1 MHKVDGYP
9 TDVKYPAFFYKEMQP
24 VWLACV
30 HRILGFQAPDIA
42 QPFRFCEL
50 GCGIGINLLV
60 AAASHP
66 QAHFVGVDFNAQHI
80 AWARQAA
87 QDAGLCNIE
96 WVHSGF
102 EAFAQAAQAPFD
114 FMTSHGVWSWIA
126 PQHQASLLACVKN
139 MLHPQGVFY
148 LHYMSHPGSTD
159 LLTIQHLLHQFA
171 PHVPGNSAQQI
182 QMGLKLLSQL
192 AARGAFHDK
201 PQVLQHLQVLQS
213 KDPNHLAHE
222 FLTDH
227 WQPQHGVDLHQQLVQ
242 SGLHYVGSAD
252 VFNNLDIS
260 LSIPAAM
267 QPVVRQTQ
275 IPAMAEALKDL
286 ARNSH
291 QRMDL
296 FQAMPQPLQASAYRQ
311 QLDTLVFK
319 MLAHAPMQGPWRFET
334 PIGPVEGPSAICT
347 PLLQQLARGPQSFAQ
362 LAQQAAFQGQ
372 EGLLLQTL
380 QLMMLQGW
388 VHPINPAA
396 EAGLP
401 ASQALS
407 QWFKQHHIA
416 LQLLPDAGTAHIQTA

>member
-24 VWLACV
+24 VWLAAV
-30 HRILGFQAPDIA
+30 HGILGFQAPAIEK
-42 QPFRFCEL
+42 PFRFCEL

-66 QAHFVGVDFNAQHI
+66 QSHFVGVDFNAQHI
-80 AWARQAA
+80 AWARHAAQAA
-87 QDAGLCNIE
+87 GLHNMEFI
-96 WVHSGF
+96 HSGF
-102 EAFAQAAQAPFD
+102 EAFAHSSQAPFD

-126 PQHQASLLACVKN
+126 PQHQASLLDGVKHL
-139 MLHPQGVFY
+139 LHPQGVFY
-148 LHYMSHPGSTD
+148 LHYMCHPGSTD
-159 LLTIQHLLHQFA
+159 LLTIQHMLHQFA

-201 PQVLQHLQVLQS
+201 PQVLQHLQVLQR
-213 KDPNHLAHE
+213 KDPQHLAHE

-275 IPAMAEALKDL
+275 IPAMAEVLKDL

-296 FQAMPQPLQASAYRQ
+296 FQATPQPLQASAYRQ
-311 QLDTLVFK
+311 QLDALKFN

-334 PIGPVEGPSAICT
+334 PIGPVEGPDAICT

-362 LAQQAAFQGQ
+362 LAHQAAFQGQ
-372 EGLLLQTL
+372 EGVLLQTL

-388 VHPINPAA
+388 VHPTNPAA
-396 EAGLP
+396 SAALP
-401 ASQALS
+401 AAQALS
-407 QWFKQHHIA
+407 QWFKQQGIA
-416 LQLLPDAGTAHIQTA
+416 LQVMPDVGSARIQVA

>member
-30 HRILGFQAPDIA
+30 HRILGFKAPDIA

-66 QAHFVGVDFNAQHI
+66 QAQFVGVDFNAQHI
-80 AWARQAA
+80 AWASQTAQAV
-87 QDAGLCNIE
+87 GLNNIE
-96 WVHSGF
+96 FIHSGF

-148 LHYMSHPGSTD
+148 LHYMCHPGSTD
-159 LLTIQHLLHQFA
+159 LLTIQHMLHQFA

-201 PQVLQHLQVLQS
+201 PQVLQHLQVLLR
-213 KDPNHLAHE
+213 KDPHHLAHE

-296 FQAMPQPLQASAYRQ
+296 FQAMLQPLQAPAYRQ

-362 LAQQAAFQGQ
+362 LAQQGAFQGQ
-372 EGLLLQTL
+372 EGILLQTL

-388 VHPINPAA
+388 IHPINPAA
-396 EAGLP
+396 EAALP

-416 LQLLPDAGTAHIQTA
+416 LQLLPDAGTAHIPTA